1 MSCRHWPKNT
11 LTQMSFTNLWL
22 YKIYFMK
29 KFITKT
35 LITSVAV
42 LIAATLLSGI
52 SVPNAQTALLVAL
65 VLGLLNTFV
74 KPILVVLTIPI
85 TLFTLGLFLLVINI
99 IIVKWVATLV
109 PGFIVYGWWAPL
121 WFSLIV
127 SFFTSIMEGFIKS
140 DDAK

>member
-1 MSCRHWPKNT
+1 M
-11 LTQMSFTNLWL
+11 Q
-22 YKIYFMK
+22 

-42 LIAATLLSGI
+42 LIAAYMLSGI
-52 SVPNAQTALLVAL
+52 NVPNAQTALMVAL

-109 PGFIVYGWWAPL
+109 PGFTVAGWWSAL
-121 WFSLIV
+121 WFSIIV
-127 SFFTSIMEGFIKS
+127 SFFTSLIEGFVKNKTDQGRNIEELP
-140 DDAK
+140 

>member
-1 MSCRHWPKNT
+1 
-11 LTQMSFTNLWL
+11 MSFTNLWL

-109 PGFIVYGWWAPL
+109 PGFTVYGWWAPL

>member
-1 MSCRHWPKNT
+1 
-11 LTQMSFTNLWL
+11 
-22 YKIYFMK
+22 MK

-109 PGFIVYGWWAPL
+109 PGFTVNGWWAPL

-127 SFFTSIMEGFIKS
+127 SFFTSIMEGFIS
-140 DDAK
+140 NDDRK